1 MSKLDD
7 KIQRLWDRGICDPRV
22 IAKKLGY
29 SGNSLTAGIER
40 VKEHLIQNKL
50 LSATKND
57 TI

>member
-7 KIQRLWDRGICDPRV
+7 KIQRLWDRGVCDPRV

-40 VKEHLIQNKL
+40 VKEHLLEKGLIQNNKQ
-50 LSATKND
+50 
-57 TI
+57 